1 MRGGNLAVYCKHK
14 VKIINFV
21 MYRTYLCN
29 NVGRV
34 QRSAPSLGG
43 GADLFAGEPRGRD
56 RRPPLAA
63 HSHQG
68 AYIFRRF

>member
-1 MRGGNLAVYCKHK
+1 
-14 VKIINFV
+14 